1 MVKSVF
7 PTKDTTPI
15 DFRRCIPS
23 IIWLEK
29 LHTPGMTM
37 DDTLDEL
44 SYVMNTSKKILLS
57 NYIRESA
64 AERANNVFRLINGS
78 ILQSPQ
84 SKRTETRI
92 LETAA
97 SKKVEVEEEDEE
109 DEEDNDF
116 TDDEEDDFIDDED
129 LDLELAMDEVEEQ
142 DETLPCTHTT
152 TTTTTTPPG
161 TPGTPTTHTT
171 RTPRTT
177 RTPTSP
183 TTPRTRTP
191 TTPGTRTPTTP
202 GTPTSPT
209 SPTSPTTPTTP
220 TTPTKQRRNK
230 RPRTDL
236 DSDIEEMV
244 EVETTMYLEVNSAQV
259 NQEEI
264 TMETVSS
271 VLDKQERENR
281 IYYCLEMKNSKSIW
295 YQDVDLYD
303 IWDLVDKFET
313 DNSTIVNQRLDGLST
328 QYLVKRIDGSTRWTN
343 EEDLMDLWDKVE
355 LFNAAADPND

>member
-109 DEEDNDF
+109 DNDF

-209 SPTSPTTPTTP
+209 SPTSPTTP